1 MVAVLEN
8 KNIEDKVKEHTE
20 KINQKIKAIESNLHK
35 KTESTELEKLQKRV
49 EELENRMKKVQDN
62 SQGGRS
68 WADITDSAEKRTV
81 QEVIEKSL
89 KDRDNEEKGETK
101 ETKKHHHI

>member
-8 KNIEDKVKEHTE
+8 KSIEDKVKEHTE

-35 KTESTELEKLQKRV
+35 KAESTELEKLQKRV

-89 KDRDNEEKGETK
+89 KDRDNEEKERQK
-101 ETKKHHHI
+101 R

>member
-1 MVAVLEN
+1 MVAVLKN
-8 KNIEDKVKEHTE
+8 KSIEDRVKEHTE
-20 KINQKIKAIESNLHK
+20 KINQKIKVIESNLHK
-35 KTESTELEKLQKRV
+35 KAESTELEKLQKRV

-68 WADITDSAEKRTV
+68 WANITDSAEKRIV

-89 KDRDNEEKGETK
+89 KDRDNEEKERQK
-101 ETKKHHHI
+101 R